1 MPSPICT
8 VNATSTTNGVDVAA
22 TSTIT
27 IQLVDLTT
35 QYWSVECV
43 GTDETNSKSTINA
56 ELATTINPI
65 TRTATFTSTTVGS
78 AYLFESTVG
87 IQGPGLDANGLLN
100 EAYKT
105 RFEVHVLSTDGFRV
119 LAFGETLES
128 NTSVGWCEKVNKIV
142 RRGPSPPTGGAGGDL
157 TGSYPNPLIG
167 NSKVTTAKIADSA
180 VTATK
185 LDPTIAVSGSLSGV
199 LLSPSLSNDVRFPAD
214 TNDSFVTKPS
224 PAAIATTQSGAGIS
238 IFGQDAVPGTT
249 TPGAGLGGYVSLI
262 AGQSA
267 KLTSGDADGGDI
279 YLIPSARIGTA
290 RHGRVQ
296 IISPTL
302 LAENHEIQGAY
313 HTDGISIYPAFRV
326 FPSGVTAIKFY
337 PGSASLTTGPFDT
350 SAYGSPEG
358 ALTAPVGS
366 TYRRKDGGA
375 NTTFYV
381 KESGTGATG
390 WVAK

>member
-105 RFEVHVLSTDGFRV
+105 RFEVHVLSADGFRV

-167 NSKVTTAKIADSA
+167 NSKVT
-180 VTATK
+180 ATK

-199 LLSPSLSNDVRFPAD
+199 LLSPSLSNDVCFPAD
-214 TNDSFVTKPS
+214 TNDSTIKKPS
-224 PAAIATTQSGAGIS
+224 LAAIATTQSGHGVS
-238 IFGQDAVPGTT
+238 IVGQDAVPGTT
-249 TPGAGLGGYVSLI
+249 TPGAGLGGYVALI
-262 AGQSA
+262 AGNSA
-267 KLTSGDADGGDI
+267 KFTSGDADGGDI
-279 YLIPSARIGTA
+279 YLMPSARIGTA
-290 RHGRVQ
+290 RHGYVYA
-296 IISPTL
+296 ISPST
-302 LAENHEIQGAY
+302 LAENHAIQTFY
-313 HTDGISIYPAFRV
+313 YTDGPSTFRASSV
-326 FPSGVTAIKFY
+326 FPSGIAAIKFY
-337 PGSASLTTGPFDT
+337 PGSASFSVGPFDT
-350 SAYGSPEG
+350 SGSGSPEG
-358 ALTAPVGS
+358 VLAAPVGS
-366 TYRRKDGGA
+366 TYRRTNGGA